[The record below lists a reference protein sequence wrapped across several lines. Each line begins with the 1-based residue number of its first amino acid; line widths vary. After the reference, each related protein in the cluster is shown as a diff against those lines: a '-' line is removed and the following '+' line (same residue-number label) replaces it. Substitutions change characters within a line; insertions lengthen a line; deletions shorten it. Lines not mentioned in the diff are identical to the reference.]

1 MTAEQMNSLYLAY
14 QLDPTA
20 LEPLL
25 VAVRRRAVIVM
36 RDEDAAQ
43 EFTIGVWQAFP
54 LAPGENFS
62 AWINVRLRHRNL
74 DWIRDNAAPG
84 EMVELDVWEQYGAK
98 RKDARS
104 EWLRVVDIEDPFIRS
119 VAALFNYGYT
129 QAECAEI
136 LKINPST
143 LKMRLQRYRKNIK
156 KVAA

>member
-1 MTAEQMNSLYLAY
+1 MMQ
-14 QLDPTA
+14 
-20 LEPLL
+20 
-25 VAVRRRAVIVM
+25 
-36 RDEDAAQ
+36 DEDAAQ
-43 EFTIGVWQAFP
+43 EFTLGVWQLLP
-54 LAPGENFS
+54 IPHSENFS

-84 EMVELDVWEQYGAK
+84 EMVELDVWEQYGAN

-119 VAALFNYGYT
+119 VAALYNYGYT
-129 QAECAEI
+129 QAECADI

-156 KVAA
+156 KS